1 MAALAH
7 ASIGPLILKSNVLRS
22 ELSSTSTVEI
32 IFKFED
38 VTKIKL
44 FMFAFKASAISRINQ
59 KSICQ

>member
-22 ELSSTSTVEI
+22 ELSSTVEI

-44 FMFAFKASAISRINQ
+44 FMFAFKASAITRINQ
-59 KSICQ
+59 KPI